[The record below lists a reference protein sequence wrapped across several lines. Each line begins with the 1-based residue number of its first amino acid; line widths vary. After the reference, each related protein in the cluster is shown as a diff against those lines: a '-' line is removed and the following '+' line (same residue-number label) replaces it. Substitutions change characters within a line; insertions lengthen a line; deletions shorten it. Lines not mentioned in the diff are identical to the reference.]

1 MKYYFCIFDENENP
15 IVLNFSDSKNKKETE
30 NARYLTEEEV
40 PLIQA
45 RLNEIIEEQIQRE
58 MQENISPEE
67 FLQLIEE
74 NF

>member
-15 IVLNFSDSKNKKETE
+15 IVLNFSESKNKEETE
-30 NARYLTEEEV
+30 NARYLTEEEI

-74 NF
+74 AF

>member
-1 MKYYFCIFDENENP
+1 MKYYFCIFDENKDP
-15 IVLNFSDSKNKKETE
+15 IVLNFSDSKDKEETE
-30 NARYLTEEEV
+30 NARYLTEEEIPFV
-40 PLIQA
+40 QA

>member
-15 IVLNFSDSKNKKETE
+15 IVLNFSDSKNKEETE
-30 NARYLTEEEV
+30 NARYLTEEEI

-74 NF
+74 AF